1 MKKRV
6 IIIATA
12 ILVVVAGVIAL
23 IMCLNKKDTREFE
36 LMMETNG
43 GVPLQWDYSIE
54 DTSIVEF
61 VGKRSEV
68 PESDKDLAGGRVY
81 EYYKFKTVKEG
92 ETTITFNYNWV
103 THDGVD
109 QTIKY
114 KVVVDSDLNST
125 VTEIKD

>member
-6 IIIATA
+6 IIISAA
-12 ILVVVAGVIAL
+12 ILVVAAGVIAL

-61 VGKRSEV
+61 VEKRSEV